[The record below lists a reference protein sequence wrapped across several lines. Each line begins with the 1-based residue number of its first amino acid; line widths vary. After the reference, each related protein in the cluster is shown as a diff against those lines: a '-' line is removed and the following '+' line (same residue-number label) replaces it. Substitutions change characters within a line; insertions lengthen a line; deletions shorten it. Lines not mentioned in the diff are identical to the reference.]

1 MKKQERYLCITR
13 RIINLSQI
21 ETFNWHDFLWA
32 TMFRPWCAISSLS
45 VMIATF
51 TKPQFLKNFASINAL
66 ICTIIFFAYPSVGF
80 NNEYI
85 LFENLYSI
93 MTHTLLFIIS
103 ILLMTL
109 KFTHFNYK
117 TMWKELIAFVVIFIY
132 AFIEI
137 FVLKIES
144 DPMYFMP
151 NSEVQEVLG
160 MNYPTYLITYIL
172 FLIIYVGLFYLIT
185 FFINKHKSKRLNNK
199 AKQ

>member
-1 MKKQERYLCITR
+1 
-13 RIINLSQI
+13 
-21 ETFNWHDFLWA
+21 
-32 TMFRPWCAISSLS
+32 
-45 VMIATF
+45 
-51 TKPQFLKNFASINAL
+51 
-66 ICTIIFFAYPSVGF
+66 
-80 NNEYI
+80 
-85 LFENLYSI
+85 
-93 MTHTLLFIIS
+93 
-103 ILLMTL
+103 MTL